1 MKPVTNMLI
10 NHFGFRAAPFPLTPQ
25 VGAFFEGGERRA
37 TLDALC
43 YAIMNGEGI
52 ITVTGEVG
60 CGKTMLSRML
70 IEHAHPGLEIIF
82 LAHPR
87 LRIDELPGV
96 LASELGID
104 TRFKRRSQVLT
115 DLFVRL
121 MELHSQGKRVALIVD
136 EAHVM
141 SAEALEEIRLITNLD
156 TSQHKLL
163 QVVLFG
169 QQELDVTLASD
180 AMRPLRERITERFVL
195 APLSALEVRHYIAH
209 RLRHVQCRADLIDER
224 AALHIA
230 RRSGGL
236 MRRVNILCDRSLMAA
251 YVAGATRVTLEHARM
266 ASRDVPFQTLAPTLF
281 GRWGARLNRFG
292 QTRFSLH

>member
-1 MKPVTNMLI
+1 MKPVTNLLI
-10 NHFGFRAAPFPLTPQ
+10 KHFGFRAAPFPLTPQ

-52 ITVTGEVG
+52 VTVTGEVG

-96 LASELGID
+96 LASELGLD

-115 DLFVRL
+115 ELFARL
-121 MELHSQGKRVALIVD
+121 MELHAQGKRVALIVD

-141 SAEALEEIRLITNLD
+141 STDALEEIRLITNLD

-169 QQELDVTLASD
+169 QQELDVTLSTN

-195 APLSALEVRHYIAH
+195 EPLSADEVRSYIAH
-209 RLRHVQCRADLIDER
+209 RLRNVHCRPDLIDER

-230 RRSGGL
+230 RRSAGL
-236 MRRVNILCDRSLMAA
+236 MRRVNILCERSLMAA
-251 YVAGATRVTLEHARM
+251 YVGGATRVSIEHARM
-266 ASRDVPFQTLAPTLF
+266 ASRDVPFQTLSPSLL
-281 GRWGARLNRFG
+281 GRLGGKLSRFG
-292 QTRFSLH
+292 LERFSLH